1 MTSDAF
7 TEQRLAELEA
17 KVDHMYRQLTGQGDI
32 ATVIPPM
39 RREGAGVSEAVREIA
54 RTGNMAKAIQLQRAE
69 TGQSLSEAK
78 DAIDR
83 RRASPPARSAPA
95 RPTAPAAPAA
105 RSSRPPAGRSR
116 PGR

>member
-1 MTSDAF
+1 MPSDNF

-39 RREGAGVSEAVREIA
+39 RREGAGVSDAVREAA
-54 RTGNMAKAIQLQRAE
+54 RSGNMAEAIRLQRAE

-78 DAIDR
+78 DAVIG
-83 RRASPPARSAPA
+83 
-95 RPTAPAAPAA
+95 
-105 RSSRPPAGRSR
+105 AG
-116 PGR
+116 